1 MRIERLSATGTLRG
15 LAELSALLIDVV
27 EHGASIGFT
36 LPISSEEVQSYWQK
50 VAGDVAAGH
59 KELLVAVDDRGAVL
73 GSAQLALESRAN
85 GRHRAEV
92 QKVMVR
98 HALRGRG
105 IGAAL
110 MVRLEHEA
118 QAEGRTL
125 LFLDTSTGTAGATAF
140 YRKLGY
146 TFVGGIPNY
155 AANPDGRLVANAIFY
170 KLLPAQGAVSSLHP
184 FSAHEPAAASSP

>member
-1 MRIERLSATGTLRG
+1 MRVERLSATGTLRG
-15 LAELSALLIDVV
+15 LNELTSLLIDAV

-36 LPISSEEVQSYWQK
+36 IPVVRDEIQTYWQR
-50 VAGDVAAGH
+50 VAGDVAAGN
-59 KELLVAVDDRGAVL
+59 KELLVAVDDRGQVL
-73 GSAQLALESRAN
+73 GSAQLALESKAN

-118 QAEGRTL
+118 QREGRSL
-125 LFLDTSTGTAGATAF
+125 LFLDTSTGASGATAF

-146 TFVGGIPNY
+146 TFIGGIPNY

-170 KLLPAQGAVSSLHP
+170 KLLPTTNTLRSANP
-184 FSAHEPAAASSP
+184 FTSTSQQTVAT

>member
-1 MRIERLSATGTLRG
+1 MEGMRIERLSATGTLRG
-15 LAELSALLIDVV
+15 LDELTSLLIDSV

-36 LPISSEEVQSYWQK
+36 LPVLREELQAYWQR
-50 VAGDVAAGH
+50 VAGDVAAGN
-59 KELLVAVDDRGAVL
+59 KELLVAVDERSHVL

-118 QAEGRTL
+118 QVAGRTL
-125 LFLDTSTGTAGATAF
+125 LFLDTSTGAAGATTF

-170 KLLPAQGAVSSLHP
+170 KLLPVKGTF
-184 FSAHEPAAASSP
+184 FSATPFATHQAVGS

>member
-15 LAELSALLIDVV
+15 LDELTSLLIDAV

-36 LPISSEEVQSYWQK
+36 VPIVREEIQAYWQK
-50 VAGDVAAGH
+50 VAGDIAAGH
-59 KELLVAVDDRGAVL
+59 KELLVAVDERSHVL

-98 HALRGRG
+98 HTLRGRG

-125 LFLDTSTGTAGATAF
+125 LFLDTSTGTSGATAF

-170 KLLPAQGAVSSLHP
+170 KLLPVKGTFTSANPFAAQQTT
-184 FSAHEPAAASSP
+184 AAS

>member
-1 MRIERLSATGTLRG
+1 MRDEIQT
-15 LAELSALLIDVV
+15 
-27 EHGASIGFT
+27 
-36 LPISSEEVQSYWQK
+36 YWQR
-50 VAGDVAAGH
+50 VAGDVAAGN
-59 KELLVAVDDRGAVL
+59 KELLVAVDDRGQVL
-73 GSAQLALESRAN
+73 GSAQLALESKAN

-118 QAEGRTL
+118 QREGRSL
-125 LFLDTSTGTAGATAF
+125 LFLDTSTGASGATAF

-146 TFVGGIPNY
+146 TFIGGIPNY

-170 KLLPAQGAVSSLHP
+170 KLLPTTNTLRSANP
-184 FSAHEPAAASSP
+184 FTSTSQQTVAT

>member
-15 LAELSALLIDVV
+15 LAELSSLLIDVV

-36 LPISSEEVQSYWQK
+36 LPLSGEEVQSYWQK
-50 VAGDVAAGH
+50 VAGDVAAGN
-59 KELLVAVDDRGAVL
+59 KELLAAVDDRGAVL

-98 HALRGRG
+98 HSLRGRG

-110 MVRLEHEA
+110 MLRLEHEA

-125 LFLDTSTGTAGATAF
+125 LFLDTSTGTAGATTF
-140 YRKLGY
+140 YRKRGY
-146 TFVGGIPNY
+146 TYVGGIPNY

-184 FSAHEPAAASSP
+184 FPAHEAAATSSP